1 MAEGMLRRLLTA
13 NGAHAD
19 IGSAGLLR
27 GGAPATRHAV
37 AVMAGRGVDISRHVS
52 HTIDA
57 EVVRSTPLIIGMARE
72 HVREAVVGYGADIE
86 HTFTLKELVRR
97 GERTGPRLPD
107 ETVFDWLARV
117 AAGRRSAELMG
128 GDHDDD
134 IPDPVGRSRAHY
146 EATARELDV
155 LFRRLVA
162 LMIGGPAQSAPY
174 ASSSPSRPVGGE
186 TTRATGGA

>member
-1 MAEGMLRRLLTA
+1 MAEGMLRRLLTDS
-13 NGAHAD
+13 GARAD

-27 GGAPATRHAV
+27 GGAPATRHAI
-37 AVMAGRGVDISRHVS
+37 AVMADRGVDISGHVS
-52 HTIDA
+52 RTIDP

-97 GERTGPRLPD
+97 GEGTGPRRPD
-107 ETVFDWLARV
+107 ETVFDWLDRV
-117 AAGRRSAELMG
+117 ATGRRNAELMG
-128 GDHDDD
+128 QDDDD

-146 EATARELDV
+146 EATARELDA

-162 LMIGGPAQSAPY
+162 LMIGVPGRPPSY
-174 ASSSPSRPVGGE
+174 AGSSPPRPVLGE
-186 TTRATGGA
+186 TGYATGGT

>member
-1 MAEGMLRRLLTA
+1 MAEGMLRRLLTD

-19 IGSAGLLR
+19 VGSAGLLR
-27 GGAPATRHAV
+27 GGAPATRHAI
-37 AVMAGRGVDISRHVS
+37 AVMADRGVDISRHVS
-52 HTIDA
+52 QTIDP

-97 GERTGPRLPD
+97 GERTGPRRLD

-117 AAGRRSAELMG
+117 AAGRRSADLMG
-128 GDHDDD
+128 EDHDDD

-155 LFRRLVA
+155 LLRWLVQF
-162 LMIGGPAQSAPY
+162 LIGGPARSASY

-186 TTRATGGA
+186 TRYATGGG